1 MRDTMTQI
9 HALSPLDQRPSLRT
23 YTQLLLCFPIDTES
37 HRPRV
42 ISHLQQASAIL
53 VSQIP
58 ILAGKVVNH
67 KDPNIH
73 GPTSGT
79 FQVVPYEHPNGSN
92 VRVNVLPDFVS
103 YDKLRR
109 TQAPA
114 SMLDA
119 TILAPMKGFPDHYSE
134 SDVTPVFVIQAN
146 FISGGL
152 LLCFAGMH
160 NVMDG
165 VGLGEVIRMFATVS
179 RGEQLSARDLEAA
192 NLDRTR
198 LPLSL
203 KPGETISKHPELLC
217 QPDEEQ
223 QDGPKDLPASIWSY
237 FNIPASKLKELK
249 AEGSKDL
256 TVEVPWIS
264 TNDAVTAWVW
274 KAITRARSSHIDTT
288 KDTILSRIVTGRRQ
302 LNIPAYLGNA
312 ATCPYHRISI
322 KTLTKEP
329 LSKTIRSVRAAA
341 NSVDAYYFRSFAN
354 FVAATPDKEK
364 LDIGIPAPDRD
375 LMVSSFAAVAAYDSF
390 GDLLGRADLV
400 RRPTS
405 PWLSM
410 LYIMPKR
417 PDGSLDLLIALRED
431 DMLRLRRG
439 EDFAAMAE
447 YIG

>member
-1 MRDTMTQI
+1 MAQI

-37 HRPRV
+37 HRSQV
-42 ISHLQQASAIL
+42 VGLLQQASASL

-79 FQVVPYEHPNGSN
+79 FQVVPYEHPDGSN

-103 YDKLRR
+103 YDELRR
-109 TQAPA
+109 SQAPA

-119 TILAPMKGFPDHYSE
+119 TILAPMKGFPDHYSD
-134 SDVTPVFVIQAN
+134 SDVTPVFIIQAN

-152 LLCFAGMH
+152 ILCFAGMH

-165 VGLGEVIRMFATVS
+165 IGLGEVIRMFATLC
-179 RGEQLSARDLEAA
+179 RGEQLSAGDLELA
-192 NLDRTR
+192 NLDRTQ

-203 KPGETISKHPELLC
+203 KPGETILEHPELLS

-223 QDGPKDLPASIWSY
+223 QDDPKDLPASIWSY
-237 FNIPASKLKELK
+237 FNIPAANLEELK
-249 AEGSKDL
+249 AEGSKEL
-256 TVEVPWIS
+256 TVEVPWVS
-264 TNDAVTAWVW
+264 ANDAVTAWVW
-274 KAITRARSSHIDTT
+274 RAVTRARSSHIDTT
-288 KDTILSRIVTGRRQ
+288 KDTLLSRVVTGRRQ
-302 LNIPAYLGNA
+302 LNIPAYLGNV

-322 KTLTKEP
+322 KTLTEEP
-329 LSKTIRSVRAAA
+329 LSKITQSVRAAA
-341 NSVDAYYFRSFAN
+341 NSVTAYYVRSFAN
-354 FVAATPDKEK
+354 FVAATPDKAK
-364 LDIGIPAPDRD
+364 LDIGFHAPDRD
-375 LMVSSFAAVAAYDSF
+375 LMVSSCAAVRAYDSF
-390 GDLLGRADLV
+390 GELLGRADLV

-405 PWLSM
+405 PWSSM

-431 DMLRLRRG
+431 DMLRLRKD
-439 EDFAAMAE
+439 ELFAAMAE